1 MNRGIDME
9 NHLQIPLDLPDV
21 RIIEVSKL
29 ENGWLIRVE
38 STLNGTSCRKCG
50 RAIDEFHGQ
59 DEPVRLRHLPLFEVP
74 VWIELR
80 PKRYCCPHCD
90 GATTTQQL
98 GWYHRRSLH
107 TNAYEQW
114 LLRMLIHSTVSDVS
128 RKLDVSEACVNGILE
143 RWIETEVNWEE
154 FEHLEVIGIDE
165 ISLKRG
171 HRHFVAVITT
181 PTAQGV
187 EVLGVLANR
196 KQETVEA
203 FLAQIPERLKVMLQ
217 TVCTDMH
224 NGYVNVVR
232 SQLPKARIVA
242 DRFHVAKAYHE
253 CADTVRKQ
261 ELKRLKQE
269 LPKVG
274 YDSLKGVMWVFRKRP
289 QDLEAD
295 EKTLLNRLFA
305 YAPAI
310 KQAYTLREQLS
321 DIFEQPQTKVEAK
334 QAIQA
339 WCQRV
344 REWGVKAFEPFL
356 TTVNNWLDEITNY
369 FLERQTSGFV
379 QGFNNRIKVLKRRC
393 YGIFDVKR
401 IFQRLTLDLRDYQR
415 FGST

>member
-1 MNRGIDME
+1 ME
-9 NHLQIPLDLPDV
+9 NQLQIPLDLPDV

-38 STLNGTSCRKCG
+38 STLNGTTCRKCG
-50 RAIDEFHGQ
+50 RVIEEFHGH

-80 PKRYCCPHCD
+80 PKRYRCPHCD

-107 TNAYEQW
+107 TKAYEQW
-114 LLRMLIHSTVSDVS
+114 LLRMLIDATVSDVS
-128 RKLDVSEACVNGILE
+128 RKLDVSEACVSGILE
-143 RWIETEVNWEE
+143 RWIETEVNWQE
-154 FEHLEVIGIDE
+154 FEQLEVIGVDE

-187 EVLGVLANR
+187 DVLGVLANR

-203 FLAQIPERLKVMLQ
+203 FLAQMPQRLKGTIQ

-224 NGYVNVVR
+224 DGYVNAVR
-232 SQLPKARIVA
+232 SQLPQARIVA
-242 DRFHVAKAYHE
+242 DRFHVAQRYRD

-261 ELKRLKQE
+261 ELKRLKQD
-269 LPKVG
+269 LPKPE
-274 YDSLKGVMWVFRKRP
+274 YDSLKGVMWAFRKRP

-295 EKTLLNRLFA
+295 EKTLLKRLFA
-305 YAPAI
+305 YAPAVE
-310 KQAYTLREQLS
+310 QAYTLREQLS
-321 DIFEQPQTKVEAK
+321 DIFEQPQTKVEAQ
-334 QAIQA
+334 QAIGA

-344 REWGVKAFEPFL
+344 REQGIKAFEPFL
-356 TTVNNWLDEITNY
+356 TTVGNWLDEITNY
-369 FLERQTSGFV
+369 FVQRQTSGFV
-379 QGFNNRIKVLKRRC
+379 EGFNNRIKVLKRRC

-401 IFQRLTLDLRDYQR
+401 IFQRLTLDLHGYER
-415 FGST
+415 FGSTGIS